1 MRWQPV
7 SQPFVGKHACVQF
20 CGRNHKFVTILTFR
34 KLFYKLFFT
43 PSFCSFVMQLAYKI
57 NNIPGPLGICKT
69 KILYSKCSII
79 KTALAV
85 IVQKP
90 ALTRTNQRRQG
101 VSRRVFFPT
110 LFRIITLIRLHRHLH
125 CRIAIGLRLDHSEG
139 RVTPQLSFPE
149 LVGLVRFKGCK
160 AVACLRIKNIVRGS
174 F

>member
-57 NNIPGPLGICKT
+57 NNIPGPLGICET

-79 KTALAV
+79 KTVLAV
-85 IVQKP
+85 ILSTKASTHTHKP
-90 ALTRTNQRRQG
+90 AQVGRVEARLLPHFVSNHHSNQ
-101 VSRRVFFPT
+101 
-110 LFRIITLIRLHRHLH
+110 ITLDI
-125 CRIAIGLRLDHSEG
+125 CTVEQ
-139 RVTPQLSFPE
+139 QL
-149 LVGLVRFKGCK
+149 VY
-160 AVACLRIKNIVRGS
+160 AWITQRGG
-174 F
+174 